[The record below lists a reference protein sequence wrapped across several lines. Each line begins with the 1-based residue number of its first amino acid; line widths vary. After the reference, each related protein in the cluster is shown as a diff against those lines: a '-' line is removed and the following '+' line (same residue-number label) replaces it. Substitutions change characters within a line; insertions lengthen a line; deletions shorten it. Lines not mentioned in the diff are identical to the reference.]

1 MLSNCNC
8 PRHQRLSTRTRSLE
22 HCIRFS
28 LAPVAATPAAI
39 FRPVMASVANEDSN
53 VVPDANNLRSQ
64 IYFGDLGALTDAEKA
79 ALKAKEQA
87 AKAAVAA
94 KRIMALFSKAED
106 MHLPWASATVPRKQ
120 SGGFYSAAEIP
131 PVPSCPNLSEFHVC
145 TEYCNRRYSSAID
158 KSKFCAVM

>member
-1 MLSNCNC
+1 
-8 PRHQRLSTRTRSLE
+8 
-22 HCIRFS
+22 
-28 LAPVAATPAAI
+28 
-39 FRPVMASVANEDSN
+39 MASVVKQDSN
-53 VVPDANNLRSQ
+53 VVTDANKLRSQ

-94 KRIMALFSKAED
+94 KRIMAIFSKTED
-106 MHLPWASATVPRKQ
+106 THLPWASATVPRKQ

-145 TEYCNRRYSSAID
+145 TEYCNRRYNSGVV
-158 KSKFCAVM
+158 KSNFCVVM